1 MMAVFLVHLIAVLF
15 HEQPRPVMDLCRV
28 GTDMFLVLT
37 GCLVYLSLRS
47 RPVPFDVFLARRLA
61 RIYPVFAFVLIFYIA
76 ASAALP
82 GMSRLPADRVAA
94 AWMILKN
101 AVLVPLAFGA
111 PRIITVSWTLG
122 CICLF
127 YVVIHPLAA
136 WSSGWS
142 LRWRTV
148 LWSLLTVLVYL
159 KAGRPALLPA
169 GVLLAEWLPPAK
181 VPGWILVA
189 AAGAIARAFL
199 GVGHLGTILGGIG
212 AFALCCWL
220 LPRPTPRPLLFLSR
234 ISYSFYLTHG
244 LALLTVAH
252 FAAPRWAAVPAAA
265 ISALAGSYVMFRFVE
280 QPFSPLRETS
290 AATVAGRRQSHSRNE
305 YPIPAK

>member
-1 MMAVFLVHLIAVLF
+1 MTAVFLVHLIAVLF
-15 HEQPRPVMDLCRV
+15 HEQPRPFMDLCRV

-37 GCLVYLSLRS
+37 GCLVYLSLRF

-76 ASAALP
+76 AAVALP
-82 GMSRLPADRVAA
+82 EMSRLPAGRGAA

-101 AVLVPLAFGA
+101 AALVPLAFGA

-122 CICLF
+122 YICLF

-136 WSSGWS
+136 WTSGWS
-142 LRWRTV
+142 LRRRTV
-148 LWSLLTVLVYL
+148 LWSLLSVLVYL

-169 GVLLAEWLPPAK
+169 GVLLAEWMPAAK
-181 VPGWILVA
+181 VPGWILLP
-189 AAGAIARAFL
+189 AAGAAARAFW
-199 GVGHLGTILGGIG
+199 GTEHLGTILGGIG
-212 AFALCCWL
+212 ALALCCWL
-220 LPRPTPRPLLFLSR
+220 LPRPTPRPMLFLSR

-252 FAAPRWAAVPAAA
+252 FAAPRWAAVPAAG
-265 ISALAGSYVMFRFVE
+265 ISALAGAYIMFRFVE
-280 QPFSPLRETS
+280 QPFSPFRETS
-290 AATVAGRRQSHSRNE
+290 GVTTAGRKQAHSRNE

>member
-220 LPRPTPRPLLFLSR
+220 LPRSTPRPLLFLSR